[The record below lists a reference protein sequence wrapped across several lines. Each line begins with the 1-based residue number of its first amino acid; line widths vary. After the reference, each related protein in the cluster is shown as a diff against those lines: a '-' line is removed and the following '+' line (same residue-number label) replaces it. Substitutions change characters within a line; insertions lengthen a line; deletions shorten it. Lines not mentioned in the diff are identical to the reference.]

1 MNPPSLQ
8 KVTYPLPPL
17 ELARALASVLT
28 VCLHLRHEIHAC
40 LHVCLAP
47 SLTAVTLC
55 RWRCRPSV
63 PCPGG
68 GHRAV
73 FGVCFHCLRVGLS
86 RGPRRGDGGA
96 AAAAV
101 AQRWA
106 AGSGRDSQLRQGWG
120 VERGGRCCGGRAAGG
135 PARTTGAQLPS
146 EGRGSTPPPS
156 VPTPWAHYSAPQ
168 GHLCW
173 PSFPKMGRHQEVCVR
188 EVPGSPLPGMEVR
201 RQHRGLWLS
210 PHRPWK

>member
-86 RGPRRGDGGA
+86 WGPRRGDGGE

-101 AQRWA
+101 GTAVGSWEWEGLPAQ
-106 AGSGRDSQLRQGWG
+106 AGLGSRA
-120 VERGGRCCGGRAAGG
+120 GRAVLWRKGCRR
-135 PARTTGAQLPS
+135 PCLDYR
-146 EGRGSTPPPS
+146 
-156 VPTPWAHYSAPQ
+156 SAA
-168 GHLCW
+168 
-173 PSFPKMGRHQEVCVR
+173 
-188 EVPGSPLPGMEVR
+188 PL
-201 RQHRGLWLS
+201 
-210 PHRPWK
+210 